1 MSPAGDVLRHAPGD
15 PGGGGSPDPV
25 KPRLRG
31 VFHQVAFFV
40 SLVSGVVLIV
50 VAPTLGSKL
59 IMAVYALSISTLF
72 GVSALF
78 HRHTWGPV
86 GRRRMRRADHSTI
99 FIAIAGSYTAV
110 AGIALSGW
118 ARTTVLCIVW
128 GGAAVGITLRQVWL
142 DAPKW
147 VIALPYVVVGWAAVA
162 VLPQLERALGPAGF
176 ALLLVGGLAYS
187 AGAVVYAVKR
197 PNPIP
202 GVLGYHEVFH
212 ACTIVGAV
220 FHFIVIAWFV
230 LPLAWATLG
239 AWRAGPIRCPVSADQ
254 LAEHVGKDPAVAVVL
269 GLHRGVDPHPGV
281 ELDHAVAVDGPD
293 RDRLGAGPLVERSE
307 PGDGE
312 DLVPGQAQ
320 GGRVLTVGV
329 LHGKHPHPDQ
339 VGAVDA
345 LVALGDDR
353 ADTEKRGPFGRPVAG
368 GSRSVLLAGQDHQR
382 DAFGRVAHRGV
393 VDGGLFA
400 VGQMEG
406 EPALGARCQLV
417 TQPNV
422 GERAP
427 HHHLVVAAPRPV
439 GVEVCGLDPVLGQVP
454 ACRCGRADVSGRRDV
469 VGGHAV
475 AELGQYPGPDHVGH
489 RCRGHGEALEEGGT
503 QDVGGVDVPVEG
515 VAGCR
520 LDRLPPFVAVE
531 DRCVPLAE
539 HLGGE

>member
-1 MSPAGDVLRHAPGD
+1 MSPAGDVLRHASGD
-15 PGGGGSPDPV
+15 PGDGGSPDPV

-59 IMAVYALSISTLF
+59 IMVVYALSISTLF

-118 ARTTVLCIVW
+118 ARATVLCIVW
-128 GGAAVGITLRQVWL
+128 GGAAVGITLRQMWL

-230 LPLAWATLG
+230 LPLA
-239 AWRAGPIRCPVSADQ
+239 
-254 LAEHVGKDPAVAVVL
+254 
-269 GLHRGVDPHPGV
+269 
-281 ELDHAVAVDGPD
+281 
-293 RDRLGAGPLVERSE
+293 
-307 PGDGE
+307 
-312 DLVPGQAQ
+312 
-320 GGRVLTVGV
+320 
-329 LHGKHPHPDQ
+329 
-339 VGAVDA
+339 
-345 LVALGDDR
+345 
-353 ADTEKRGPFGRPVAG
+353 
-368 GSRSVLLAGQDHQR
+368 
-382 DAFGRVAHRGV
+382 
-393 VDGGLFA
+393 
-400 VGQMEG
+400 
-406 EPALGARCQLV
+406 
-417 TQPNV
+417 
-422 GERAP
+422 
-427 HHHLVVAAPRPV
+427 
-439 GVEVCGLDPVLGQVP
+439 
-454 ACRCGRADVSGRRDV
+454 
-469 VGGHAV
+469 
-475 AELGQYPGPDHVGH
+475 
-489 RCRGHGEALEEGGT
+489 
-503 QDVGGVDVPVEG
+503 
-515 VAGCR
+515 
-520 LDRLPPFVAVE
+520 
-531 DRCVPLAE
+531 
-539 HLGGE
+539 